1 MTTHRLKIFVKYAD
15 AIMSGAKTFE
25 IRKNDRGYKVGD
37 KIVFDVVMNEGYAV
51 GEAAR
56 HPLNG
61 ATYRIDYIL
70 DNFEGLAQKYAST
83 ARRTPQNFGTE
94 GLSQMVTDEERRE
107 AIENLRCLSYMNR
120 VRYKEEFYELLDE
133 TVMEPDTGYHEMN
146 DVFERIADLIDRPTT
161 TRHGKFKTKYGRETP
176 CCEVCG
182 YSIGD
187 MRWNHCPKCGAA
199 IVDD

>member
-1 MTTHRLKIFVKYAD
+1 MI
-15 AIMSGAKTFE
+15 
-25 IRKNDRGYKVGD
+25 
-37 KIVFDVVMNEGYAV
+37 
-51 GEAAR
+51 
-56 HPLNG
+56 
-61 ATYRIDYIL
+61 
-70 DNFEGLAQKYAST
+70 
-83 ARRTPQNFGTE
+83 
-94 GLSQMVTDEERRE
+94 TDSERRE
-107 AIENLRCLSYMNR
+107 TVENLRRLSYMNR

-146 DVFERIADLIDRPTT
+146 DVFDRIADLIDRPTT

-199 IVDD
+199 ITDD